1 MGDLPVPEDLPRPQP
16 PVAAPSGEMHQTQR
30 SLVTVNF
37 RTDRRFCTESSTSG
51 SSDGIGLLVDA
62 QQGLVLT
69 DRHSAPQSLGD
80 VEVTLLGV
88 ATMNAEVIFVHPLH
102 NLAVLRI
109 DPVALQAAKL
119 PLSSAKLAKGAKAS
133 LKAGDAVHFAG
144 FDSQGNSFRTK
155 VTVAA
160 VYLPSG
166 RDEFPI
172 WDIPRFRQRN
182 LEIVVLADTP
192 EDVKGGV
199 LCDNDGSIRAL
210 LAQFDWQGTHRDES
224 EPFGIPTHVFSHLVD
239 MMRTNPGV
247 IPVIPSLDI
256 EVSAVDVAKLVQGA
270 GKLPPH
276 WLKTVGQRCS
286 TQGQVARALRVNRIM
301 PTGASDKNLKA
312 GDVLLTIAGKTIA
325 CGHDIESALTCERAP
340 LLKKPAGVHKGAPTL
355 SPREPVSIKVF
366 RDGSEVEVT
375 VTPSMLG
382 SEDDQRLVIWAGLLM
397 RSTPRCILDRCSGNG
412 NEKVAPVFI
421 QAVVA
426 GSPADSRGFCAF
438 WFLMDIDGKPI
449 SSLDDVMSVVVPMQS
464 ERRWVRLRQLDLHG
478 QEHLVALQCDPVFFP
493 ILDLSRLDGCWQCV
507 HH

>member
-1 MGDLPVPEDLPRPQP
+1 
-16 PVAAPSGEMHQTQR
+16 MHQTQR

-199 LCDNDGSIRAL
+199 LCDGDGSIRAF

-224 EPFGIPTHVFSHLVD
+224 EPFGIPTHV
-239 MMRTNPGV
+239 
-247 IPVIPSLDI
+247 SLT
-256 EVSAVDVAKLVQGA
+256 
-270 GKLPPH
+270 
-276 WLKTVGQRCS
+276 W
-286 TQGQVARALRVNRIM
+286 
-301 PTGASDKNLKA
+301 
-312 GDVLLTIAGKTIA
+312 
-325 CGHDIESALTCERAP
+325 
-340 LLKKPAGVHKGAPTL
+340 
-355 SPREPVSIKVF
+355 
-366 RDGSEVEVT
+366 
-375 VTPSMLG
+375 
-382 SEDDQRLVIWAGLLM
+382 
-397 RSTPRCILDRCSGNG
+397 
-412 NEKVAPVFI
+412 
-421 QAVVA
+421 
-426 GSPADSRGFCAF
+426 SR
-438 WFLMDIDGKPI
+438 
-449 SSLDDVMSVVVPMQS
+449 
-464 ERRWVRLRQLDLHG
+464 R
-478 QEHLVALQCDPVFFP
+478 
-493 ILDLSRLDGCWQCV
+493 
-507 HH
+507 